1 MARFFVRSKLKRCE
15 SMLINK
21 TSIRNN
27 AARILLFVISVTIV
41 LSVCLPTFAN
51 AEGTKVNT
59 VKVGYYENEVFQEG
73 AEDGAI
79 KKGYAYEYYRKISE
93 YTGWKY
99 EYVYGE
105 YSDLYNMLL
114 DGKIDLLAGLAWKEE
129 RVDYI
134 SYPDAPMGNET
145 YNLVKHASND
155 DITVNPETLN
165 SRVIGVLDSA
175 MVEVL
180 DVYLANNNIDATVKT
195 YKDYTDLFK
204 AFDTGELDILA
215 AEGDPAL
222 CHIPETRRQ
231 T

>member
-1 MARFFVRSKLKRCE
+1 
-15 SMLINK
+15 MLINK

-129 RVDYI
+129 RVDYQ
-134 SYPDAPMGNET
+134 
-145 YNLVKHASND
+145 LK
-155 DITVNPETLN
+155 
-165 SRVIGVLDSA
+165 
-175 MVEVL
+175 
-180 DVYLANNNIDATVKT
+180 
-195 YKDYTDLFK
+195 
-204 AFDTGELDILA
+204 
-215 AEGDPAL
+215 GD
-222 CHIPETRRQ
+222 RRFGQ
-231 T
+231 RYGRGS